1 MQAKFYTN
9 TTYMSMILERK
20 LKFFQLAFPNNDL
33 TVVHDHPQK
42 AEILQIQSLVYSDRL
57 KLRLHPLIR

>member
-1 MQAKFYTN
+1 
-9 TTYMSMILERK
+9 MILERK

-57 KLRLHPLIR
+57 KLRLHPLLR

>member
-33 TVVHDHPQK
+33 TVVQDHPQK
-42 AEILQIQSLVYSDRL
+42 S
-57 KLRLHPLIR
+57 